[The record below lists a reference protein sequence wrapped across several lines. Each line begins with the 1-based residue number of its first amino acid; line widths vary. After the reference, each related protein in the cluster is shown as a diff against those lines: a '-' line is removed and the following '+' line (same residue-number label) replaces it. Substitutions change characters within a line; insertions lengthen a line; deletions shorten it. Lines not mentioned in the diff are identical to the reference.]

1 MRRLASLIA
10 LALALALP
18 GVALA
23 QSAGDEQ
30 YYDPLAGSNPAPHH
44 SPSQSA
50 QQQPSSAPAAA
61 PGQPAQTGQQ
71 QTTASQSTTP
81 QSSGN
86 QLPRTGFP
94 ALLLAVMGAGFLLS
108 GGTLRRGAA
117 EPQPVEPPPYLRG
130 GRRTRAAVR
139 RLARRR
145 QG

>member
-1 MRRLASLIA
+1 MPARSGNNRSMRRLASLIA
-10 LALALALP
+10 LALVLALP

-30 YYDPLAGSNPAPHH
+30 YYDPLAGSNPAPHR
-44 SPSQSA
+44 SPSQST

-61 PGQPAQTGQQ
+61 PAQPAQTGQQ
-71 QTTASQSTTP
+71 QTTASQTTG
-81 QSSGN
+81 QSSGG

-117 EPQPVEPPPYLRG
+117 E
-130 GRRTRAAVR
+130 
-139 RLARRR
+139 
-145 QG
+145 